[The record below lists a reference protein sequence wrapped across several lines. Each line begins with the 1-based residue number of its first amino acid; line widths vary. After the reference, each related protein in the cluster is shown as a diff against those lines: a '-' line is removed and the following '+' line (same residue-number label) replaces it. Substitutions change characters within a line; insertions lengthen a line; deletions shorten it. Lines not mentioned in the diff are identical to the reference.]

1 MTDANEA
8 PPPRSAGSLLATE
21 REKQGLSRADVAQR
35 LCMSASQVEALE
47 AGDFSRLATG
57 PFLKGFVRNYARL
70 LGMDAESVVSLVL
83 RDLPAAPQPALA
95 VPSQDIRFE
104 PFGRKW
110 SPAAM
115 RASIV
120 AMLALVA
127 GIGSLYWW
135 LNVYPAKPRPVA
147 EPAAPLAPAELPGM
161 APPVAGSS
169 AESSP
174 PSSSSLPGDGVPAG
188 PSAPAGGAP
197 SAEPPSAPVVAE
209 APAAA
214 APNGLSRLRVV
225 ARERTWVEVID
236 RSGTRV
242 ASRNLEPGVAAEV
255 LGQAPLR
262 VAVGNA
268 PGTRLT
274 FNDREVDLAPHTRA
288 AVARLVLE

>member
-21 REKQGLSRADVAQR
+21 REKQGLSRVEVAQR

-95 VPSQDIRFE
+95 VPSQEIRFE

-115 RASIV
+115 RASIA
-120 AMLALVA
+120 AMLVLVA

-147 EPAAPLAPAELPGM
+147 EPAATLAPAELPGI

-174 PSSSSLPGDGVPAG
+174 SSSLSGDGVPAG
-188 PSAPAGGAP
+188 SSAPAGGTPA
-197 SAEPPSAPVVAE
+197 AQPPSTPVAAE

-214 APNGLSRLRVV
+214 ASNGLSRLRVV

-242 ASRNLEPGVAAEV
+242 ASRNLEPGVAAEF

>member
-1 MTDANEA
+1 MNEANEA

-47 AGDFSRLATG
+47 AGDFARLASG

-70 LGMDAESVVSLVL
+70 LGMDAEAVVSLVL
-83 RDLPAAPQPALA
+83 RDLPAAPQPALS
-95 VPSQDIRFE
+95 VPNQDIRFE
-104 PFGRKW
+104 PFGRQW
-110 SPAAM
+110 SPVAM

-120 AMLALVA
+120 AMLVLVA

-135 LNVYPAKPRPVA
+135 LHVYPAKPMPVA
-147 EPAAPLAPAELPGM
+147 KPAATLAPAELPGI

-174 PSSSSLPGDGVPAG
+174 SSSPATD
-188 PSAPAGGAP
+188 SAPAAPFPPAGGAAAAQP
-197 SAEPPSAPVVAE
+197 LPVPVSAP

-214 APNGLSRLRVV
+214 SNGLSRLRLVT
-225 ARERTWVEVID
+225 RERTWVEVID
-236 RSGTRV
+236 RSGARV
-242 ASRNLEPGVAAEV
+242 ASRHVEPGVAAEFFA
-255 LGQAPLR
+255 QAPLR
-262 VAVGNA
+262 VAIGNA

-288 AVARLVLE
+288 AVARLILE